1 MLKTEPII
9 RMRCEHMKQEIS
21 FIPREQLKA
30 KPGTGSLGFGRYFS
44 DYMFVMDY
52 DGDKG
57 WFEPRI
63 APYEPITLEPSA
75 MVFHYGQAIFEGMK
89 AYKTGDGS
97 IKLFRPEKN
106 MKRLNESCDRLC
118 IPRIDEEFLLE
129 GIKRLIITEK
139 DWVPD
144 GDGTSLYIRPF
155 IFSTEPYLGV
165 RPASQYKLLVI
176 LSPSG
181 AYYGSQLS
189 PVKIYVEE
197 QYVRAV
203 IGGVGHVKTAGN
215 YAASLKA
222 QEKADAGGF
231 AQILWLDAKENKYVE
246 EVGSMNIFFKINGE
260 VVTPR
265 LNGSILP
272 GVTRDS
278 VIQLLKYWNIPV
290 REEKISIEEVFA
302 AHKRGELE
310 EVFGAGTAAVISP
323 VGELTWKDQSIT
335 INDNN
340 IGQLSQKIYDEI
352 TGIQLGKKED
362 PFNWTV
368 KVTQVEK

>member
-1 MLKTEPII
+1 MT
-9 RMRCEHMKQEIS
+9 QEIS
-21 FIPREQLKA
+21 FIQREQLKA
-30 KPGTGSLGFGRYFS
+30 KPDTASLGFGKYFS
-44 DYMFVMDY
+44 DYMFELDY
-52 DGDKG
+52 HSDLG
-57 WFEPRI
+57 WFNPRI
-63 APYEPITLEPSA
+63 TPYEPLTLEPSA

-89 AYKTGDGS
+89 AYKTKDGS
-97 IKLFRPEKN
+97 IQLFRPEKN
-106 MKRLNESCDRLC
+106 MKRFNESCDRLC
-118 IPRIDEEFLLE
+118 IPQIDEEFLLE
-129 GIKRLIITEK
+129 GIKQLITTEK

-144 GDGTSLYIRPF
+144 GEGTSLYIRPF
-155 IFSTEPYLGV
+155 IFSTEAYLGV
-165 RPASQYKLLVI
+165 RPANQYKLLVI

-222 QEKADAGGF
+222 QQKADAGGY

-260 VVTPR
+260 VVTPK

-278 VIQLLKYWNIPV
+278 VIELLKYWNIPV

-323 VGELTWKDQSIT
+323 VGELTWKDQSII
-335 INDNN
+335 INDHN
-340 IGQLSQKIYDEI
+340 IGQLSQDIYNEL

-368 KVTQVEK
+368 KVTTVEA

>member
-1 MLKTEPII
+1 
-9 RMRCEHMKQEIS
+9 MKQEIS
-21 FIPREQLKA
+21 FIPREQLKP
-30 KPGTGSLGFGRYFS
+30 KPDPASLGFGKYFS
-44 DYMFVMDY
+44 DYMFAMDY
-52 DGDKG
+52 HSDLG
-57 WFEPRI
+57 WFDPRI
-63 APYEPITLEPSA
+63 TPYEPVTLDPSA

-89 AYKTGDGS
+89 AYKTKDGS
-97 IKLFRPEKN
+97 IQLFRPEKN
-106 MKRLNESCDRLC
+106 MKRFNDSCDRLC
-118 IPRIDEEFLLE
+118 IPQIDEDFLLE
-129 GIKRLIITEK
+129 GIKQLITTEK
-139 DWVPD
+139 DWVPS
-144 GDGTSLYIRPF
+144 GEGTSLYIRPF
-155 IFSTEPYLGV
+155 IFSTEAYLGV
-165 RPASQYKLLVI
+165 RPAKQYKLLVI

-197 QYVRAV
+197 QFVRAV

-222 QEKADAGGF
+222 QEKADAGGY

-278 VIQLLKYWNIPV
+278 VIQLLKYWNVPV

-323 VGELTWKDQSIT
+323 VGELTWNDQSII
-335 INDNN
+335 INNNN
-340 IGQLSQKIYDEI
+340 IGQLSQDIYNEMI
-352 TGIQLGKKED
+352 GIQLGKKED

-368 KVTQVEK
+368 KVSSVEA

>member
-1 MLKTEPII
+1 MN
-9 RMRCEHMKQEIS
+9 QEIA
-21 FIPREQLKA
+21 FFPREVLKE
-30 KPGTGSLGFGRYFS
+30 KPAPDALGFGKYYT

-52 DGDKG
+52 HSDNG
-57 WFEPRI
+57 WHNPRI
-63 APYEPITLEPSA
+63 TPYEPLTLEPSA

-89 AYKTGDGS
+89 AYKTANGTAQ
-97 IKLFRPEKN
+97 LFRPEKN
-106 MKRLNESCDRLC
+106 MKRFNDTCDRMC
-118 IPRIDEEFLLE
+118 IPQIDEGFLLHA
-129 GIKRLIITEK
+129 IKQLIFTEK
-139 DWVPD
+139 DWIPQ
-144 GDGTSLYIRPF
+144 GEGTSLYIRPF
-155 IFSTEPYLGV
+155 IIATEAYLGV
-165 RPASQYKLLVI
+165 RPAKEYKLFVI

-181 AYYGSQLS
+181 SYYGSQLS

-203 IGGVGHVKTAGN
+203 IGGVGHVKNAGN

-222 QEKADAGGF
+222 QEKADKLGY

-246 EVGSMNIFFKINGE
+246 EVGSMNIFFKIKGE
-260 VVTPR
+260 VVTPK

-278 VIQLLKYWNIPV
+278 VIQLLKHWDIPV
-290 REEKISIEEVFA
+290 REEKISIEEIFA
-302 AHKRGELE
+302 AHERGELE

-323 VGELTWKDQSIT
+323 VGELTWNDKTIV
-335 INDNN
+335 INDNQ
-340 IGQLSQKIYDEI
+340 IGHLSQDIYNEM

-368 KVTQVEK
+368 KVAQVEV

>member
-1 MLKTEPII
+1 
-9 RMRCEHMKQEIS
+9 MKQEIS
-21 FIPREQLKA
+21 FIPREQLKP
-30 KPGTGSLGFGRYFS
+30 KPDPASLGFGKYFS
-44 DYMFVMDY
+44 DYMFAMDY
-52 DGDKG
+52 HSDLG
-57 WFEPRI
+57 WFDPRI
-63 APYEPITLEPSA
+63 TPYEPVTLDPSA

-89 AYKTGDGS
+89 AYKTKDGS
-97 IKLFRPEKN
+97 IQLFRPEKN
-106 MKRLNESCDRLC
+106 MKRFNDSCDRLC
-118 IPRIDEEFLLE
+118 IPQIDEDFLLE
-129 GIKRLIITEK
+129 GIKQLIITEK
-139 DWVPD
+139 DWVPS
-144 GDGTSLYIRPF
+144 GEGTSLYIRPF
-155 IFSTEPYLGV
+155 IFSTEAYLGV
-165 RPASQYKLLVI
+165 RPAKQYKLLVI

-197 QYVRAV
+197 QFVRAV

-222 QEKADAGGF
+222 QEKADAGGY

-278 VIQLLKYWNIPV
+278 VIQLLKYWNVPV

-323 VGELTWKDQSIT
+323 VGELTWNDQSII
-335 INDNN
+335 INNNN
-340 IGQLSQKIYDEI
+340 IGQLSQDIYNEMI
-352 TGIQLGKKED
+352 GIQLGKKED

-368 KVTQVEK
+368 KVASVEA

>member
-1 MLKTEPII
+1 MN
-9 RMRCEHMKQEIS
+9 QEIA
-21 FIPREQLKA
+21 FIKREALKA
-30 KPGTGSLGFGRYFS
+30 KPEIHSLGFGKYFS

-52 DGDKG
+52 DINNG
-57 WFEPRI
+57 WFDPRI
-63 APYEPITLEPSA
+63 TPYEPLTLDPAA

-89 AYKTGDGS
+89 AYKAVDGT
-97 IKLFRPEKN
+97 IQLFRPDKN
-106 MKRLNESCDRLC
+106 MARLNDSCKRLC
-118 IPRIDEEFLLE
+118 IPEIDENFLL
-129 GIKRLIITEK
+129 GAIKQLVLTEQ
-139 DWVPD
+139 DWVPE
-144 GDGTSLYIRPF
+144 GEGTSLYIRPF

-165 RPASQYKLLVI
+165 RPSHQYKLLVI
-176 LSPSG
+176 LSPVG
-181 AYYGSQLS
+181 AYYGDQLS

-222 QEKADAGGF
+222 QEKAEANGY
-231 AQILWLDAKENKYVE
+231 AQILWLDAKENKFVE

-260 VVTPR
+260 VVTPK

-278 VIQLLKYWNIPV
+278 VIQLLNHWNIPV
-290 REEKISIEEVFA
+290 REEKLSIEEVFA
-302 AHKRGELE
+302 AHNRGELE

-323 VGELTWKDQSIT
+323 VGELNWKDQTIT
-335 INDNN
+335 INDGQ
-340 IGQLSQKIYDEI
+340 IGQISQRLYDEM
-352 TGIQLGKKED
+352 TGIQLGKKDD

-368 KVTQVEK
+368 KVSQVEV

>member
-1 MLKTEPII
+1 MQ
-9 RMRCEHMKQEIS
+9 QEIA
-21 FIPREQLKA
+21 FIQREELKD
-30 KPGTGSLGFGRYFS
+30 KPDTASLGFGKYFS
-44 DYMFVMDY
+44 DYMFEMDY
-52 DGDKG
+52 HGGIG
-57 WFEPRI
+57 WHNPRI
-63 APYEPITLEPSA
+63 VPYAPLTIEPSS
-75 MVFHYGQAIFEGMK
+75 MVFHYGQAIFEGLK
-89 AYKTGDGS
+89 AYKAADGT
-97 IKLFRPEKN
+97 IQLFRPEKN
-106 MKRLNESCDRLC
+106 MKRLNDSCDRLC
-118 IPRIDEEFLLE
+118 IPQIDEDFLL
-129 GIKRLIITEK
+129 GAIKQLIFTEK
-139 DWVPD
+139 DWIPE
-144 GDGTSLYIRPF
+144 GEGTSLYIRPF

-165 RPASQYKLLVI
+165 RPANQYKLLVI

-181 AYYGSQLS
+181 AYYGNQLS

-215 YAASLKA
+215 YAASMKA
-222 QEKADAGGF
+222 QEKADANGF

-278 VIQLLKYWNIPV
+278 VIELLKYWNIPV
-290 REEKISIEEVFA
+290 REVKISIEEVFA
-302 AHKRGELE
+302 AHERGELE

-323 VGELTWKDQSIT
+323 VGELNWNDHAIT
-335 INDNN
+335 INDNK
-340 IGQLSQKIYDEI
+340 IGQLSQRIYDEI

-362 PFNWTV
+362 PFNWIV
-368 KVTQVEK
+368 KVAPVEV

>member
-1 MLKTEPII
+1 
-9 RMRCEHMKQEIS
+9 MKQEIG
-21 FIPREQLKA
+21 FVQREVLKE
-30 KPGTGSLGFGRYFS
+30 KPDFSSLGFGKYFT

-52 DGDKG
+52 QHEIG
-57 WFEPRI
+57 WFDARI
-63 APYEPITLEPSA
+63 TPYEPLTLEPSA

-89 AYKTGDGS
+89 AYKAADGT
-97 IKLFRPEKN
+97 IQLFRPEKN
-106 MKRLNESCDRLC
+106 MKRLNDSCERLC
-118 IPRIDEEFLLE
+118 IPQIDEDFLLE
-129 GIKRLIITEK
+129 SIKQLILTEK

-144 GDGTSLYIRPF
+144 GEGTSLYIRPF

-165 RPASQYKLLVI
+165 RPAKQYKLIVI

-181 AYYGSQLS
+181 ADYGDQLS
-189 PVKIYVEE
+189 PVRIYVEE

-222 QEKADAGGF
+222 QEKADENGF

-278 VIQLLKYWNIPV
+278 VIELLKYWNIPV
-290 REEKISIEEVFA
+290 REERISIEEVFA
-302 AHKRGELE
+302 AHARGELE

-323 VGELTWKDQSIT
+323 VGELTWNEHAIA
-335 INDNN
+335 INDYK
-340 IGQLSQKIYDEI
+340 IGELSQRVYDEM

-368 KVTQVEK
+368 KVEQVEV

>member
-1 MLKTEPII
+1 
-9 RMRCEHMKQEIS
+9 MKQEIA
-21 FIPREQLKA
+21 FIQREELKV
-30 KPGTGSLGFGRYFS
+30 KPDSASLGFGKYFS

-52 DGDKG
+52 HTDIG
-57 WFEPRI
+57 WNDPRI
-63 APYEPITLEPSA
+63 IPYAPITLDPAA
-75 MVFHYGQAIFEGMK
+75 MVFHYGQAIFEGLK
-89 AYKTGDGS
+89 AYKIADGT
-97 IKLFRPEKN
+97 IQLFRPEKN

-118 IPRIDEEFLLE
+118 IPQIDEDFLLRA
-129 GIKRLIITEK
+129 IKQLIVTEK
-139 DWVPD
+139 DWIPD
-144 GDGTSLYIRPF
+144 GEGTSLYIRPF

-165 RPASQYKLLVI
+165 RASKQYQLLVI
-176 LSPSG
+176 LSPVG
-181 AYYGSQLS
+181 AYYGNQLS
-189 PVKIYVEE
+189 PVKINVEE

-222 QEKADAGGF
+222 QEKAEANGF

-278 VIQLLKYWNIPV
+278 VIELLKYWNIPV
-290 REEKISIEEVFA
+290 REAKISIEEVFA
-302 AHKRGELE
+302 AHERGELE
-310 EVFGAGTAAVISP
+310 EAFGSGTAAVISP
-323 VGELTWKDQSIT
+323 VGELNWNDQTIT
-335 INDNN
+335 INDQN
-340 IGQLSQKIYDEI
+340 IGQLSQRLYDEM
-352 TGIQLGKKED
+352 TGIQLEKKED

-368 KVTQVEK
+368 KVAQVEV

>member
-1 MLKTEPII
+1 
-9 RMRCEHMKQEIS
+9 MKQEIS
-21 FIPREQLKA
+21 FIPREELQA
-30 KPGTGSLGFGRYFS
+30 KPDTASLGFGKYFS
-44 DYMFVMDY
+44 DYMFEMDY
-52 DGDKG
+52 HSDLG
-57 WFEPRI
+57 WFNPRI
-63 APYEPITLEPSA
+63 TPYAPLTLEPSA

-89 AYKTGDGS
+89 AYKTKDGS
-97 IKLFRPEKN
+97 IQLFRPEKN
-106 MKRLNESCDRLC
+106 MKRFNESCDRLC
-118 IPRIDEEFLLE
+118 IPQIDEEFLLE
-129 GIKRLIITEK
+129 GIKQLITTEK
-139 DWVPD
+139 EWVPD
-144 GDGTSLYIRPF
+144 GEGTSLYIRPF
-155 IFSTEPYLGV
+155 IFSTEAYLGV
-165 RPASQYKLLVI
+165 RPANQYKLLVI

-222 QEKADAGGF
+222 QKKADAGGY

-260 VVTPR
+260 VVTPK

-278 VIQLLKYWNIPV
+278 VIELLKYWNIPV
-290 REEKISIEEVFA
+290 REERISIEEVFA
-302 AHKRGELE
+302 AHKRGEVE

-335 INDNN
+335 INDNR
-340 IGQLSQKIYDEI
+340 IGQLSQDIYNEL

-368 KVTQVEK
+368 KVTSVEA

>member
-1 MLKTEPII
+1 
-9 RMRCEHMKQEIS
+9 MKQEIS
-21 FIPREQLKA
+21 FIPREQLQA
-30 KPGTGSLGFGRYFS
+30 KPDTTSLGFGRYFS

-52 DGDKG
+52 QSDKG
-57 WFEPRI
+57 WYDPRI

-89 AYKTGDGS
+89 AYKTADGS
-97 IKLFRPEKN
+97 VQLFRPEKN

-118 IPRIDEEFLLE
+118 IPQIDEDFLLE

-139 DWVPD
+139 DWVPE

-181 AYYGSQLS
+181 AYYGSQLN

-197 QYVRAV
+197 QFVRAV

-222 QEKADAGGF
+222 QEKADAGGY

-246 EVGSMNIFFKINGE
+246 EVGSMNIFFKIKGE

-278 VIQLLKYWNIPV
+278 VIQLLNYWNIPV

-302 AHKRGELE
+302 AHERGEVE

-323 VGELTWKDQSIT
+323 VGELTWKEQSIV
-335 INDNN
+335 INDNK
-340 IGQLSQKIYDEI
+340 IGQLSQAIYDEI

-368 KVTQVEK
+368 KVTK

>member
-1 MLKTEPII
+1 MN
-9 RMRCEHMKQEIS
+9 QEIA
-21 FIPREQLKA
+21 FIPREVLKE
-30 KPGTGSLGFGRYFS
+30 KPAPDALGFGKYYT

-52 DGDKG
+52 YSENG
-57 WFEPRI
+57 WYNPRI
-63 APYEPITLEPSA
+63 TPYEPLTLEPSA

-89 AYKTGDGS
+89 AYKTADGTAQ
-97 IKLFRPEKN
+97 LFRPEKN
-106 MKRLNESCDRLC
+106 MKRFNDTCDRMC
-118 IPRIDEEFLLE
+118 IPQIDESLMLRA
-129 GIKRLIITEK
+129 IKQLIFTEK
-139 DWVPD
+139 DWIPE
-144 GDGTSLYIRPF
+144 GEGTSLYIRPF
-155 IFSTEPYLGV
+155 IIATEAYLGV
-165 RPASQYKLLVI
+165 RPAKEYKLLVI

-181 AYYGSQLS
+181 SYYGSQLS

-203 IGGVGHVKTAGN
+203 IGGVGHVKNAGN

-222 QEKADAGGF
+222 QEKADKLGY

-246 EVGSMNIFFKINGE
+246 EVGSMNIFFKIKGE
-260 VVTPR
+260 VITPR

-278 VIQLLKYWNIPV
+278 VIQLLKHWGIPV
-290 REEKISIEEVFA
+290 REEKISIEEIFA
-302 AHKRGELE
+302 AHELGELE

-323 VGELTWKDQSIT
+323 VGELTWNDKTIV
-335 INDNN
+335 INDNQ
-340 IGQLSQKIYDEI
+340 IGHLSQDIYNEM

-368 KVTQVEK
+368 KVEQVEV

>member
-1 MLKTEPII
+1 
-9 RMRCEHMKQEIS
+9 MKQEIS
-21 FIPREQLKA
+21 FIPRGQLKT
-30 KPGTGSLGFGRYFS
+30 KPDTASLGFGKYFS
-44 DYMFVMDY
+44 DYMFEMDY
-52 DGDKG
+52 HNDLG
-57 WFEPRI
+57 WHNPRI
-63 APYEPITLEPSA
+63 TPYEPLTLDPSA

-89 AYKTGDGS
+89 AYKTPDGS
-97 IKLFRPEKN
+97 VQLFRPEKN
-106 MKRLNESCDRLC
+106 MKRFNESCDRLC
-118 IPRIDEEFLLE
+118 IPQIDEEFLLE
-129 GIKRLIITEK
+129 GIKQLITTEK
-139 DWVPD
+139 EWVPD
-144 GDGTSLYIRPF
+144 GEGTSLYIRPF
-155 IFSTEPYLGV
+155 IFSTEAYLGV
-165 RPASQYKLLVI
+165 RPANQYKLLVI

-222 QEKADAGGF
+222 QKKADAGGY

-260 VVTPR
+260 VVTPK

-278 VIQLLKYWNIPV
+278 VIELLKYWNIPV
-290 REEKISIEEVFA
+290 REERISIEEVFA

-335 INDNN
+335 INDNQ
-340 IGQLSQKIYDEI
+340 IGQLSQDIYNEL

-368 KVTQVEK
+368 KVTSVEG

>member
-1 MLKTEPII
+1 MQ
-9 RMRCEHMKQEIS
+9 QEIA
-21 FIPREQLKA
+21 FIQREELKE
-30 KPGTGSLGFGRYFS
+30 KPDTASLGFGKYFS
-44 DYMFVMDY
+44 DYMFEMDY
-52 DGDKG
+52 RGGIG
-57 WFEPRI
+57 WHDPRI
-63 APYEPITLEPSA
+63 VPYAPLTIEPSS
-75 MVFHYGQAIFEGMK
+75 MVFHYGQAIFEGLK
-89 AYKTGDGS
+89 AYKAADGT
-97 IKLFRPEKN
+97 IQLFRPEKN
-106 MKRLNESCDRLC
+106 MKRLNDSCDRLC
-118 IPRIDEEFLLE
+118 IPQIDEDFLL
-129 GIKRLIITEK
+129 GAIKQLIFTEK
-139 DWVPD
+139 DWIPE
-144 GDGTSLYIRPF
+144 GEGTSLYIRPF

-165 RPASQYKLLVI
+165 RPANQYKLLVI

-181 AYYGSQLS
+181 AYYGNQLS

-215 YAASLKA
+215 YAASMKA
-222 QEKADAGGF
+222 QEKADANGF

-278 VIQLLKYWNIPV
+278 VIELLKYWNIPV
-290 REEKISIEEVFA
+290 REVKISIEEVFA
-302 AHKRGELE
+302 AHERGELE

-323 VGELTWKDQSIT
+323 VGELNWNDHAIT
-335 INDNN
+335 INDNK
-340 IGQLSQKIYDEI
+340 IGQLSQRIYDEM

-362 PFNWTV
+362 PFNWIV
-368 KVTQVEK
+368 KVAPVEV

>member
-1 MLKTEPII
+1 ME
-9 RMRCEHMKQEIS
+9 QEIG
-21 FIPREQLKA
+21 FIKREVLKE
-30 KPGTGSLGFGRYFS
+30 KPDPGSLGFGKYFT

-52 DGDKG
+52 HSENG
-57 WFEPRI
+57 WYNPRI
-63 APYEPITLEPSA
+63 APYEPVTLDPSA

-89 AYKTGDGS
+89 AYKTSDGT
-97 IKLFRPEKN
+97 IQLFRPEKN
-106 MKRLNESCDRLC
+106 MSRLNQSCDRLC
-118 IPRIDEEFLLE
+118 IPKIDEEFLLKA
-129 GIKRLIITEK
+129 IKQLIVTEK

-144 GDGTSLYIRPF
+144 GEGTSLYIRPF

-165 RPASQYKLLVI
+165 RPSSQYKLLVI

-181 AYYGSQLS
+181 AYYGKQLS

-215 YAASLKA
+215 YASSLKA
-222 QEKADAGGF
+222 QEKADANGF

-260 VVTPR
+260 VVTPQ

-272 GVTRDS
+272 GITRDS
-278 VIQLLKYWNIPV
+278 AIQLLKHREIPV
-290 REEKISIEEVFA
+290 REAKISIEEVFA
-302 AHKRGELE
+302 AHERGELE

-323 VGELTWKDQSIT
+323 VGELTWNDQTIV
-335 INDNN
+335 INDHK
-340 IGQLSQKIYDEI
+340 IGQISQLLYDEM
-352 TGIQLGKKED
+352 TGIQLGKTED
-362 PFNWTV
+362 PFNWVV
-368 KVTQVEK
+368 KVAQV

>member
-1 MLKTEPII
+1 MNQEILFIQREELKT
-9 RMRCEHMKQEIS
+9 
-21 FIPREQLKA
+21 
-30 KPGTGSLGFGRYFS
+30 KPDTSSLGFGKYFS
-44 DYMFVMDY
+44 DYMFVMDFHSET
-52 DGDKG
+52 G
-57 WFEPRI
+57 WYNPRI
-63 APYEPITLEPSA
+63 TPYEPLTLDPAA

-89 AYKTGDGS
+89 AYKGADGT
-97 IKLFRPEKN
+97 IQLFRPEKN
-106 MKRLNESCDRLC
+106 MKRFNQSCDRLC
-118 IPRIDEEFLLE
+118 IPQIDEEFLLRA
-129 GIKRLIITEK
+129 IKQLVFTEK
-139 DWVPD
+139 DWIPD

-155 IFSTEPYLGV
+155 IFSTEAYLGV
-165 RPASQYKLLVI
+165 RPAKEYKLLVI

-197 QYVRAV
+197 QYVRAS

-222 QEKADAGGF
+222 QEKADANGF

-278 VIQLLKYWNIPV
+278 VIQLLNYWKIPV
-290 REEKISIEEVFA
+290 REEKISIEEVYA
-302 AHKRGELE
+302 AHERGELE

-323 VGELTWKDQSIT
+323 VGELHWNDHAIV
-335 INDNN
+335 INDYK
-340 IGQLSQKIYDEI
+340 IGQLSQDLYDEM
-352 TGIQLGKKED
+352 TGIQLGNKED
-362 PFNWTV
+362 PFNWVV
-368 KVTQVEK
+368 KVAQVEV

>member
-1 MLKTEPII
+1 
-9 RMRCEHMKQEIS
+9 MKQEIE
-21 FIPREQLKA
+21 FIKRVTLKE
-30 KPGTGSLGFGRYFS
+30 KPETNALGFGKYYS

-52 DGDKG
+52 DIEMGG
-57 WFEPRI
+57 WYNPRI
-63 APYEPITLEPSA
+63 TPYEALTLDPAA
-75 MVFHYGQAIFEGMK
+75 MVFHYGQAIFEGLK
-89 AYKTGDGS
+89 AYKTKDGS
-97 IKLFRPEKN
+97 IQLFRPEKN

-118 IPRIDEEFLLE
+118 IPQIDEDFLL
-129 GIKRLIITEK
+129 GAIKQLILTEK
-139 DWVPD
+139 DWIPD
-144 GDGTSLYIRPF
+144 GEGTSLYIRPY
-155 IFSTEPYLGV
+155 IFATEPYLGV
-165 RPASQYKLLVI
+165 RPSHQYKLLVI

-181 AYYGSQLS
+181 AYYGDQLS

-222 QEKADAGGF
+222 QEKAEKNGF

-260 VVTPR
+260 VVTPK

-290 REEKISIEEVFA
+290 REEKISIEEIFE

-323 VGELTWKDQSIT
+323 VGELTWKDQSIV
-335 INDNN
+335 INDNQ
-340 IGQLSQKIYDEI
+340 IGQLSQRIYDEV
-352 TGIQLGKKED
+352 TAIQLGRKED
-362 PFNWTV
+362 PFNWTMTV
-368 KVTQVEK
+368 AHVEV

>member
-1 MLKTEPII
+1 ME
-9 RMRCEHMKQEIS
+9 QEIG
-21 FIPREQLKA
+21 FIKREVLKE
-30 KPGTGSLGFGRYFS
+30 KPDPGSLGFGKYFT

-52 DGDKG
+52 HSENG
-57 WFEPRI
+57 WYNPRI
-63 APYEPITLEPSA
+63 APYEPVTLDPSA

-89 AYKTGDGS
+89 AYKTSDGT
-97 IKLFRPEKN
+97 IQLFRPEKN
-106 MKRLNESCDRLC
+106 MSRLNQSCDRLC
-118 IPRIDEEFLLE
+118 IPKIDEEFLLKA
-129 GIKRLIITEK
+129 IKQLIVTEK

-144 GDGTSLYIRPF
+144 GEGTSLYIRPF

-165 RPASQYKLLVI
+165 RPSNQYKLLVI

-181 AYYGSQLS
+181 AYYGNQLS

-215 YAASLKA
+215 YASSLKA
-222 QEKADAGGF
+222 QEKADANGF

-260 VVTPR
+260 VVTPQ

-272 GVTRDS
+272 GITRDS
-278 VIQLLKYWNIPV
+278 AIQLLKHREIPV
-290 REEKISIEEVFA
+290 REAKISIEEVFA
-302 AHKRGELE
+302 AHERGELE

-323 VGELTWKDQSIT
+323 VGELTWNDQTIV
-335 INDNN
+335 INDHK
-340 IGQLSQKIYDEI
+340 IGQISQLLYDEM
-352 TGIQLGKKED
+352 TGIQLGKTED
-362 PFNWTV
+362 PFNWVV
-368 KVTQVEK
+368 KVAQI

>member
-1 MLKTEPII
+1 ME
-9 RMRCEHMKQEIS
+9 QEIG
-21 FIPREQLKA
+21 FIKREVLKE
-30 KPGTGSLGFGRYFS
+30 KPDPGSLGFGKYFT

-52 DGDKG
+52 HSENG
-57 WFEPRI
+57 WYNPRI
-63 APYEPITLEPSA
+63 APYEPVTLDPSA

-89 AYKTGDGS
+89 AYKTSDGT
-97 IKLFRPEKN
+97 IQLFRPEKN
-106 MKRLNESCDRLC
+106 MSRLNQSCDRLC
-118 IPRIDEEFLLE
+118 IPKIDEEFLLKA
-129 GIKRLIITEK
+129 IKQLIVTEK

-144 GDGTSLYIRPF
+144 GEGTSLYIRPF

-165 RPASQYKLLVI
+165 RPSSQYKLLVI

-181 AYYGSQLS
+181 AYYGNQLS

-215 YAASLKA
+215 YASSLKA
-222 QEKADAGGF
+222 QEKADANGF

-260 VVTPR
+260 VVTPQ

-272 GVTRDS
+272 GITRDS
-278 VIQLLKYWNIPV
+278 AIQLLKHREIPV
-290 REEKISIEEVFA
+290 REAKISIEEVFA
-302 AHKRGELE
+302 AHERGELE

-323 VGELTWKDQSIT
+323 VGELTWNDQTIV
-335 INDNN
+335 INDHK
-340 IGQLSQKIYDEI
+340 IGQISQLLYDEM
-352 TGIQLGKKED
+352 TGIQLGKTED
-362 PFNWTV
+362 PFNWVV
-368 KVTQVEK
+368 KVAQV